1 MNKTIK
7 NLKEGSPVIITALG
21 DSLTQGWMVNKGYC
35 DFLAEMLQQKFP
47 ASNFKIIN
55 KGIPG
60 NTAEQGLLRL
70 DRDVIENDPDLVFI
84 QFALNDAYTGYS
96 YPEFK
101 KIISRIIKR
110 IKNKTN
116 AEILLI
122 TSVPLMNERENRHA
136 ELFYSQ
142 LEELSDEE
150 KIPISRVHDYWKKKI
165 KSGINFHDLVQED
178 GVHPTEMGYKL
189 MAESIIQNFSNHK
202 T

>member
-1 MNKTIK
+1 
-7 NLKEGSPVIITALG
+7 
-21 DSLTQGWMVNKGYC
+21 
-35 DFLAEMLQQKFP
+35 
-47 ASNFKIIN
+47 
-55 KGIPG
+55 
-60 NTAEQGLLRL
+60 
-70 DRDVIENDPDLVFI
+70 
-84 QFALNDAYTGYS
+84 
-96 YPEFK
+96 
-101 KIISRIIKR
+101 
-110 IKNKTN
+110 
-116 AEILLI
+116 
-122 TSVPLMNERENRHA
+122 MNERENRHA